1 MSPQDHDDWYS
12 AETATLGDRL
22 AAARDQAG
30 LSQKQLAKGLGIKAG
45 TLRDWEDDLA
55 EPRANKLAMIAGV
68 LGVSVG
74 WLLTGEGEGVSAPLD
89 EGAVSPDMTGVLN
102 EMRELRVQISGT
114 AERLAR
120 LEKRLREIM
129 KDQDA

>member
-1 MSPQDHDDWYS
+1 MSPQENDDWFS

-22 AAARDQAG
+22 AAAREQAG
-30 LSQKQLAKGLGIKAG
+30 LNQKQLAKGLGIKAG

-74 WLLTGEGEGVSAPLD
+74 WLLSGEGEGVDAPLD

-129 KDQDA
+129 KDQNA